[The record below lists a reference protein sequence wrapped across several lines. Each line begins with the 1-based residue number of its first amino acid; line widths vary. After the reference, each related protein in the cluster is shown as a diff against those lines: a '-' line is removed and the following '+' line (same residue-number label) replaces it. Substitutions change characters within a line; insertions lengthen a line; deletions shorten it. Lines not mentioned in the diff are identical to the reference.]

1 MPGIMGNNRYAGAL
15 VLRLDPGPDY
25 QLRWPRDLLV
35 AELEAARSLGP
46 DAVELV
52 LGEAFIG
59 DEPVDD
65 FRRAGFGDFPNSEVV
80 RREFTTRNTA
90 GTRCH
95 DAMRASGQL
104 LTRPACGR

>member
-1 MPGIMGNNRYAGAL
+1 
-15 VLRLDPGPDY
+15 
-25 QLRWPRDLLV
+25 
-35 AELEAARSLGP
+35 
-46 DAVELV
+46 
-52 LGEAFIG
+52 
-59 DEPVDD
+59 
-65 FRRAGFGDFPNSEVV
+65 V